1 MKPWLILPFK
11 SIRGGK
17 SRLAAML
24 TPEQRHDMNR
34 HLLLRSMA
42 VASDYAGSQR
52 VLVVSACEEVL
63 AIARGHDCRALAET
77 SQPGLNAALEHAISH
92 AQTSGAAEILLLS
105 CDLPQVRTS
114 DLDAV
119 VQLGR
124 RRESLVLATDRAGT
138 GTNALYLPPGERI
151 RLHYGPGSCELHR
164 AEAQRRG
171 LPLHVIQTE
180 RLAFD
185 LDWPGDLQEWRPR
198 SSARHAAPALAA

>member
-17 SRLAAML
+17 SRLAAVL
-24 TPEQRHDMNR
+24 APQQRREINH
-34 HLLLRSMA
+34 HLLSRSIA
-42 VASDYAGSQR
+42 VACEYAGPER
-52 VLVVSACEEVL
+52 VLVVSACEEAL
-63 AIARGHDCRALAET
+63 AIARGQDCRALTET
-77 SQPGLNAALEHAISH
+77 SQLGLNAALEHAISH
-92 AQTSGAAEILLLS
+92 VQTSGAADILLLS
-105 CDLPQVRTS
+105 CDLPQVRAS

-138 GTNALYLPPGERI
+138 GTNALYLPPGQRI
-151 RLHYGPGSCELHR
+151 RLHYGPGSCELHL
-164 AEAQRRG
+164 AEANRRG

-185 LDWPGDLQEWRPR
+185 VDWPGDLQEWRPL
-198 SSARHAAPALAA
+198 SSARHAVPALAA